1 MSEPMPCYEC
11 QRECDEDSI
20 CWMVWLWYRERM
32 EEIRKMLKT
41 CPICGAEYEAELY
54 QRICHGCQIKNR
66 EEAREAYKQSIRKEK
81 AKSRKHTGK
90 DGLTLAEFNRLQR
103 ERGLTYGGKPLGS
116 AFPREPKFMEGVP
129 RRWTKQESDSESQ

>member
-1 MSEPMPCYEC
+1 MEMMPCYEC

-41 CPICGAEYEAELY
+41 CPICGVEYEAEPY
-54 QRICHGCQIKNR
+54 QRICHGCQNKNR

-81 AKSRKHTGK
+81 AKSWKPEKR
-90 DGLTLAEFNRLQR
+90 DGLSLSEYNRMMR
-103 ERGLTYGGKPLGS
+103 ERGLTYGGRPILN
-116 AFPREPKFMEGVP
+116 AYPREPKFMEGVP
-129 RRWTKQESDSESQ
+129 TRWTRPGLDSESR